1 MGDMNWH
8 AHYGIFTT
16 PIQLAVK
23 FKIPLIIWG
32 EVAWDISE
40 CTRRRLCRI
49 SARVRHE
56 HSLRGYE
63 WFNFLDDP
71 KDKLTEKDMLWAKYP
86 SDKEILDVGV
96 RGLYIGNFLNGIQII
111 MQSL

>member
-1 MGDMNWH
+1 M
-8 AHYGIFTT
+8 
-16 PIQLAVK
+16 
-23 FKIPLIIWG
+23 
-32 EVAWDISE
+32 AWDISGMHSPE
-40 CTRRRLCRI
+40 DFVEF

-86 SDKEILDVGV
+86 LIKKFSMLG
-96 RGLYIGNFLNGIQII
+96 
-111 MQSL
+111 